1 MQSFC
6 SFKSFKNRFSD
17 NFRTATVC
25 RPLSEVSSQLASG
38 NSRPRDPR
46 YGRGL
51 QARANGSSRPARGQR
66 TFALFANRV
75 QEDRGR
81 NIGPPTKGSL
91 NRGNSRFRPVCKQS
105 VFSPKTRRGFPP
117 SHQPKGSKR
126 IPSVQPLQDGGN
138 PSFARLH
145 ASQRL
150 VGQDRS
156 KGCVFRDPNLGESQ
170 KVPPISLE
178 GLSSRVYVP
187 SLRPGGSS
195 QGIHKDHETSCC
207 SPTTDGHSA
216 DCLLGRHSFHEL
228 VRGRSSTGYDYSSV
242 SARASGLCDKR
253 REIMFSTDST
263 AGVSRVCCEYS
274 GYDSAPARLQGRGDQ
289 IPLFQTV
296 ITSRSFSTGTLSAHR
311 QTNCVYSGRFSSSLA
326 LQAPAEFKTQSL
338 SQVRPF
344 RCHSRSF
351 CGGKGRTSL
360 VASAFECM
368 EWKGASPPFSGCD
381 NRNRRLSHRLGCGL
395 PGSHNGGLMVPD
407 GAKAPHQLLRTS
419 CRLLCCQELYKGS
432 SLCSCEIAHGQCLSG
447 SLYQPPRG
455 YPFSDPLQFGSS
467 PMGLGPEAQHISQCR
482 TPIGGSECVSGL
494 GVTPFPRLERL
505 ETLPSNIPLVNA
517 GSRSLRVRSVCEPP
531 ECPVD
536 TVLQLEARSDGA
548 SHGRS
553 LAELGSGEALCVS
566 PLLSYNALSCEA
578 ERGEGRTHPGDSC
591 VANSGLVP
599 EPFGN
604 VGLSSDSLTLG
615 SQVTTGSAGS
625 ISPVGDESNP
635 TSSRLA
641 CVQRSLHSKGISSN
655 ASKLIL
661 AAWRPG
667 TNSVYNSAWKKWHC
681 WCIARKI
688 DPLCPSLADITGF
701 LAHSFDEGLEYR
713 TINTYRSALSGVLPP
728 MEGFPVGQ
736 HPLVVRL
743 LKGIL
748 NLRPAMPRYQQSWD
762 VNVALDYVRS
772 LPCNQDLSLK
782 VLTQKL
788 ALLLALTAPKRSSEL
803 KLLDLRFMRILP
815 EGVVFELPGM
825 TKTSSEVTPAFF
837 TKFDDCES
845 LCVLR
850 CLQSYISRTRTF
862 RPTVDAASNQ
872 QLLISYHRPHKP
884 VKSCSIARWIKSFLS
899 SAGIDTSLFKG
910 HSTRSAS
917 TSKAKV
923 SGVSLE
929 DVLKMA
935 DWAGPSSFLRFYYR
949 PAFSDDY
956 ARAVLQ

>member
-1 MQSFC
+1 M
-6 SFKSFKNRFSD
+6 
-17 NFRTATVC
+17 
-25 RPLSEVSSQLASG
+25 
-38 NSRPRDPR
+38 
-46 YGRGL
+46 
-51 QARANGSSRPARGQR
+51 
-66 TFALFANRV
+66 
-75 QEDRGR
+75 
-81 NIGPPTKGSL
+81 
-91 NRGNSRFRPVCKQS
+91 
-105 VFSPKTRRGFPP
+105 
-117 SHQPKGSKR
+117 
-126 IPSVQPLQDGGN
+126 
-138 PSFARLH
+138 
-145 ASQRL
+145 

-170 KVPPISLE
+170 KVPPISLG

-187 SLRPGGSS
+187 SLRPGKVFTKIMKPVVALLRRTGIRLIVYLDDILFMNSS
-195 QGIHKDHETSCC
+195 EVGLQQDMITAQYLLEHLGFVINVEKSCFQPTPQLEFLGFVVNTLDMTLLLPDCKVEAIKSHCSKLLLHHEVS
-207 SPTTDGHSA
+207 
-216 DCLLGRHSFHEL
+216 
-228 VRGRSSTGYDYSSV
+228 VR
-242 SARASGLCDKR
+242 
-253 REIMFSTDST
+253 E
-263 AGVSRVCCEYS
+263 
-274 GYDSAPARLQGRGDQ
+274 
-289 IPLFQTV
+289 
-296 ITSRSFSTGTLSAHR
+296 
-311 QTNCVYSGRFSSSLA
+311 
-326 LQAPAEFKTQSL
+326 L
-338 SQVRPF
+338 SQLI
-344 RCHSRSF
+344 
-351 CGGKGRTSL
+351 GKLTASIQAVFPAPLHYRHLQNLKHKALARFGHFDATIALSVEAKDKLRWWLAHLNAWNGR
-360 VASAFECM
+360 A
-368 EWKGASPPFSGCD
+368 
-381 NRNRRLSHRLGCGL
+381 
-395 PGSHNGGLMVPD
+395 
-407 GAKAPHQLLRTS
+407 LLRPSPDVIIETDAS
-419 CRLLCCQELYKGS
+419 RTGWGAVCQG
-432 SLCSCEIAHGQCLSG
+432 
-447 SLYQPPRG
+447 
-455 YPFSDPLQFGSS
+455 
-467 PMGLGPEAQHISQCR
+467 
-482 TPIGGSECVSGL
+482 
-494 GVTPFPRLERL
+494 
-505 ETLPSNIPLVNA
+505 
-517 GSRSLRVRSVCEPP
+517 
-531 ECPVD
+531 
-536 TVLQLEARSDGA
+536 
-548 SHGRS
+548 
-553 LAELGSGEALCVS
+553 
-566 PLLSYNALSCEA
+566 
-578 ERGEGRTHPGDSC
+578 
-591 VANSGLVP
+591 
-599 EPFGN
+599 
-604 VGLSSDSLTLG
+604 
-615 SQVTTGSAGS
+615 VTTGGLWSQMEQKLHINCLELLAGCFAVKSFTKDRLCVHVRLRMDNVSAVAY
-625 ISPVGDESNP
+625 IN
-635 TSSRLA
+635 RLGGT
-641 CVQRSLHSKGISSN
+641 RSLILSNLALALWDWALKRNIFLSAEHLSGALNVSADWESRHFLDSSDWKLCPAIFRSLMQVRGPCALDLFANRLNAQLTQFYSWRPDPMALATDALLQSWAVGRLYAFPPFCLIMRCLAKLREEKGELILVTPLWPTQAWYPSLLEMSVSLPILLPWDPKLLQGPQGQSHPLVMNQTLHLAAWHVCNFHSKGFSSN

-837 TKFDDCES
+837 AKFDDCES

-872 QLLISYHRPHKP
+872 QLLISYHKP